1 MEDSSNSYE
10 VEEQRLTKLF
20 KKLRV
25 FEKLVYR
32 VIFPYKLHG
41 AVKKYNDGPL
51 VVVGNHYSIFDVV
64 YPCVLTDKPIHF
76 MAKSEL
82 WEKKG
87 LFTWLVNKCSC
98 IPVKRDG
105 TDVQAVKTSL
115 RILKN
120 GGIVNIFPEGTR
132 NKSYDD
138 FLPFKSGATALAIK
152 THTPILPVVQIERV
166 KAFHRIDV
174 VVGEPI
180 EFSKYY
186 GKKLTAEQLEECDNE
201 LREIL
206 KNMRQAFIDKYNIK
220 LKPLKK

>member
-1 MEDSSNSYE
+1 MEENNNYQA
-10 VEEQRLTKLF
+10 EEKRLTKLF
-20 KKLRV
+20 NRLRV

-32 VIFPYKLHG
+32 VLFPYKLHG
-41 AVKKYNDGPL
+41 AVKKYNDGGL
-51 VVVGNHYSIFDVV
+51 VIVGNHYSIFDVV

-76 MAKSEL
+76 MAKSQL
-82 WEKKG
+82 WEHGG
-87 LFTWLVNKCSC
+87 LFKWLVTRCDC
-98 IPVKRDG
+98 ICVKRDG
-105 TDVQAVKTSL
+105 SDVQAVKTAM

-120 GGIVNIFPEGTR
+120 GGIVNIYPEGTR

-138 FLPFKSGATALAIK
+138 FLPFHSGASALAIK
-152 THTPILPVVQIERV
+152 TRTPILPVIQIERV
-166 KAFHRIDV
+166 KIFKRIDV

-201 LREIL
+201 LRDIL
-206 KNMRQAFIDKYNIK
+206 KNMRQAFIDKNHIK